1 MRSVIGAMRAS
12 RRRPEGRVSPAGSLR
27 LLPLPFSLLTSHFS
41 LLLSLSLFTS
51 HLSPLAAQVPA
62 DLLQER
68 AAYARWLSSAR
79 TSPLAAIAQA
89 PVGSG
94 IRLGPPDADVPLDGL
109 AEQRIMERAG
119 RVTLEAGGAGRVL
132 PRARPVPLSAYTLV
146 ASGEPG
152 RTVIAIFGALRSGRP
167 PAYFPY
173 DSSLVLTVALEPP
186 RRPGAVRLLAVDG
199 MEVEAAE
206 AGTVG
211 ITAGGATTRLTV
223 RRIPGEDDESDL
235 EIYFRDP
242 TSGRGSYPA
251 GRFVSLTPLPDGRY
265 RIDFN
270 RARNPFC
277 AYSSVYAC
285 PAPWPGNS
293 LPAPVAAGERYD
305 K

>member
-1 MRSVIGAMRAS
+1 
-12 RRRPEGRVSPAGSLR
+12 
-27 LLPLPFSLLTSHFS
+27 
-41 LLLSLSLFTS
+41 
-51 HLSPLAAQVPA
+51 
-62 DLLQER
+62 
-68 AAYARWLSSAR
+68 
-79 TSPLAAIAQA
+79 
-89 PVGSG
+89 VGSG

-109 AEQRIMERAG
+109 AEQRITERAG
-119 RVTLEAGGAGRVL
+119 RVMLEGRGAARAL
-132 PRARPVPLSAYTLV
+132 PRGRPVLLGAYTLV

-152 RTVIAIFGALRSGRP
+152 RTVVSVFGPPRRGPP

-173 DSSLVLTVALEPP
+173 DSTMVLTVALEPP
-186 RRPGAVRLLAVDG
+186 RRPAAVRLLAVDG
-199 MEVEAAE
+199 TEVEAAE

-242 TSGRGSYPA
+242 TNGRGSYPA

-305 K
+305 RGEK

>member
-1 MRSVIGAMRAS
+1 MSAV
-12 RRRPEGRVSPAGSLR
+12 RPERRDAAGPACPRRSRSARGAVWLRSR
-27 LLPLPFSLLTSHFS
+27 LLPLFPLSSL
-41 LLLSLSLFTS
+41 
-51 HLSPLAAQVPA
+51 LSPLSAQAPP

-68 AAYARWLSSAR
+68 AAYARWLGSAR

-109 AEQRIMERAG
+109 PEQRVTERAG
-119 RVTLEAGGAGRVL
+119 RVTLEGGGAGGTAGRVL
-132 PRARPVPLSAYTLV
+132 PRGRPVPLGGYTLL

-152 RTVIAIFGALRSGRP
+152 RTVLSVFGPVRPGRP

-173 DSSLVLTVALEPP
+173 DSSLVLTVALDPP
-186 RRPGAVRLLAVDG
+186 RRPGAVRLLALDG

-211 ITAGGATTRLTV
+211 ITAGGTTTRLTV
-223 RRIPGEDDESDL
+223 RRIPGDDDESDL
-235 EIYFRDP
+235 EIYFRDQ
-242 TSGRGSYPA
+242 TNDRGSYPA
-251 GRFVSLTPLPDGRY
+251 GRFVSLTPLRDGRY
-265 RIDFN
+265 RVDFN

-305 K
+305 RGEK

>member
-1 MRSVIGAMRAS
+1 MRSQA
-12 RRRPEGRVSPAGSLR
+12 RVAARLHFPLVAFLALTSG
-27 LLPLPFSLLTSHFS
+27 LLPLS
-41 LLLSLSLFTS
+41 
-51 HLSPLAAQVPA
+51 AQAPP

-68 AAYARWLSSAR
+68 AAYARWLGSAR

-89 PVGSG
+89 PVGRG
-94 IRLGPPDADVPLDGL
+94 IRLGPVDADVPLDGL
-109 AEQRIMERAG
+109 PEQRVTERAG
-119 RVTLEAGGAGRVL
+119 RVTFEGGGAGGTAGRVL
-132 PRARPVPLSAYTLV
+132 PRGRPVPLGGYTLL

-152 RTVIAIFGALRSGRP
+152 RTVLSVFGRVRPARP

-186 RRPGAVRLLAVDG
+186 RRPGVVRLLALDG

-223 RRIPGEDDESDL
+223 RRIPGDDDESDL
-235 EIYFRDP
+235 EIYFRDQ
-242 TSGRGSYPA
+242 TNGRGSYPA
-251 GRFVSLTPLPDGRY
+251 GRFVSLIPLPDGRY
-265 RIDFN
+265 RVDFN

-277 AYSSVYAC
+277 GYSSVYAC

-293 LPAPVAAGERYD
+293 LPAPVAAGERYENGG